1 MKKIGRKRTLQGKHK
16 EMCPTI
22 EFNWYE
28 YKQMCYDCQRDG
40 LTQDIKRH
48 RSSVN
53 NDRALDDL
61 QQ

>member
-1 MKKIGRKRTLQGKHK
+1 M
-16 EMCPTI
+16 
-22 EFNWYE
+22 W
-28 YKQMCYDCQRDG
+28 YDCQRDG

-61 QQ
+61 QQWAKQYHIIIL